1 VAQFEAIAGCGV
13 VAVIGGR
20 TVLAGRGGWLEDAG
34 VVIASLLEP
43 SSRVAA
49 SGRTAV
55 LVAVDRAPAG
65 VFGIAD
71 PTREGAREAVAS
83 LKRMG
88 CEVLLLTGDRSE
100 TAEAVA
106 RDVGIER
113 VVAGVLPGGKT
124 EEIARLRASGC
135 RVGMV
140 GDGVN
145 DAPALASADLG
156 IAVGTG
162 SDVAIAA
169 SDITL
174 VGADPR
180 TVAVSIALGR
190 RALRTIRQN
199 LGWAF
204 GYNLL
209 GIPLA
214 AGVLYPWTGWLLSP
228 VVASAAMALSSVSVV
243 ANSLRL
249 RRFRNEG

>member
-1 VAQFEAIAGCGV
+1 
-13 VAVIGGR
+13 
-20 TVLAGRGGWLEDAG
+20 
-34 VVIASLLEP
+34 
-43 SSRVAA
+43 
-49 SGRTAV
+49 
-55 LVAVDRAPAG
+55 
-65 VFGIAD
+65 
-71 PTREGAREAVAS
+71 
-83 LKRMG
+83 MG
-88 CEVLLLTGDRSE
+88 CDVLLLTGDRGE

-106 RDVGIER
+106 REVGIER

-124 EEIARLRASGC
+124 EEIARLRATGR
-135 RVGMV
+135 RVAMV

-156 IAVGTG
+156 VALGTG

-169 SDITL
+169 SDVTL

-180 TVAVSIALGR
+180 TVAVAIALGR

-214 AGVLYPWTGWLLSP
+214 AGVFYPWTGWLLSP

-243 ANSLRL
+243 TNSLRL
-249 RRFRNEG
+249 KRFRDRS